1 MRAETRSVESRTLT
15 GEVYADLRR
24 RVLHGELPSGTRLH
38 LGHLAQECG
47 VSLGVVR
54 EAVTR
59 LAGERLLEAIP
70 QSGFRVRELS
80 SAHLADLAWARSHVE
95 SIAVQASVEHG
106 NTEWE
111 AALLGAH
118 HVLSVTSPMSEGS
131 VNAAWMN
138 AHRRFHA
145 ELASAC
151 PSSTMLDTRQRLFDE
166 AELYRHWSARGV
178 GAKRD
183 IAAEHDGLLAAALRR
198 DAYAAA
204 SLVRAHINL
213 TADLASIGET
223 ISSPVPSARRSGVHG
238 GRAPVGGDLA
248 ARD

>member
-1 MRAETRSVESRTLT
+1 VRRAELPTIARTLT

-38 LGHLAQECG
+38 LGQLAQACG

-80 SAHLADLAWARSHVE
+80 AAHLADLAWARGHIE
-95 SIAVQASVEHG
+95 SLAVHASVVHG
-106 NTEWE
+106 DTEWE

-118 HVLSVTSPMSEGS
+118 HVLAATPPFNDDGT
-131 VNAAWMN
+131 VNGGWMN

-166 AELYRHWSARGV
+166 AELYRHWSARGA

-183 IAAEHDGLLAAALRR
+183 IAAEHEGLLSAALRR
-198 DAYAAA
+198 DSEGAAA
-204 SLVRAHINL
+204 LVCAHIEY
-213 TADLASIGET
+213 TAS
-223 ISSPVPSARRSGVHG
+223 
-238 GRAPVGGDLA
+238 LA
-248 ARD
+248 APK